1 MNHKTILRLD
11 DATFDR
17 EAVADDRPLLLEFG
31 AQWCGPCKALA
42 PLLER
47 IAEEHAAEVRVA
59 DTDIDDSP
67 RLAER
72 FGVRG
77 VPTLVVLRGG
87 KEVARHLGVT
97 NRARI
102 LGMLQ
107 LPAAAVP
114 SPR

>member
-1 MNHKTILRLD
+1 MNRNTIVRLD
-11 DATFDR
+11 DTTFDR
-17 EAVADDRPLLLEFG
+17 EATADDRPLLLEFG
-31 AQWCGPCKALA
+31 AQWCGPCKVLA

-47 IAEEHAAEVRVA
+47 IAAEHGAEVRVA

-77 VPTLVVLRGG
+77 VPTILVLRGG
-87 KEVARHLGVT
+87 KEVARQLGVT

-102 LGMLQ
+102 LDMLKEG
-107 LPAAAVP
+107 AR
-114 SPR
+114 S